1 MNSICIILFLL
12 SVVSA
17 VFFFYVVTLNLV
29 EMIEVKDKKEFV
41 KSVLLGLFMLVISI
55 FFFFSVVGI
64 WNFYH
69 KV

>member
-1 MNSICIILFLL
+1 MNFICIVLFVL
-12 SVVSA
+12 SIISA

-29 EMIEVKDKKEFV
+29 EMIGIKDKKEFV
-41 KSVLLGLFMLVISI
+41 KRVLMGLLMLVISV

-69 KV
+69 RV